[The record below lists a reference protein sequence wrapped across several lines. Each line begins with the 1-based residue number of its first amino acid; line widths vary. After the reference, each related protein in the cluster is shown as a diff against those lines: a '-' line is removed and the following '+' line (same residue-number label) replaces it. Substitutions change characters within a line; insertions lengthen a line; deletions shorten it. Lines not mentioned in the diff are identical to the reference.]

1 LEPIK
6 NVTLN
11 CPKIKKI
18 SLLSPKYNATLALSG
33 INNFPNLT
41 EIDISNSNMGLNLD
55 GLNVTKINASNVK
68 SNKSL
73 NILNC
78 NNLQSLNLSASTFSD
93 VYIGSWNDDFTISP
107 DTNIK
112 KLTIICKTPGKT
124 LTITDTSKTGVN
136 EDTSTLESIE
146 VQGFEK
152 VIIKNST
159 TLKEISIKDYVDS
172 ITNESVS
179 VKNIELMS
187 LSYRWIKINSTYN
200 N

>member
-1 LEPIK
+1 
-6 NVTLN
+6 
-11 CPKIKKI
+11 
-18 SLLSPKYNATLALSG
+18 
-33 INNFPNLT
+33 
-41 EIDISNSNMGLNLD
+41 MGLNLD

-73 NILNC
+73 EIYNC
-78 NNLQSLNLSASTFSD
+78 NNLQSLNLSASTFSK
-93 VYIGSWNDDFTISP
+93 VYIGSWNDDFTINP

-112 KLTIICKTPGKT
+112 ELTIICKTPGKT
-124 LTITDTSKTGVN
+124 LTVTDTASTSQN
-136 EDTSTLESIE
+136 NTSTLESIT

-179 VKNIELMS
+179 VKDIELMS
-187 LSYRWIKINSTYN
+187 LSYNGIKINSTN
-200 N
+200 NNWANFFKSPSLSSLESIDFSITWISEIWVPNNIKWKNFYGYALQKIHV